1 MVHEV
6 VLGLTAELD
15 VTLFE
20 LLSPVPLS
28 GELTGNDDVASAG
41 SGVHD
46 PADRGVSCSA
56 EVPSPLKGECQFLS
70 HDLCVEACVLDFLNL
85 DLGVLESEA
94 LLDDGGQILDG
105 LTAPSDNESGPLGRE
120 DDTGSHGGP
129 LDVESSESRTA
140 YLFHE
145 VLLEEDPA
153 DVLGNEFSL

>member
-1 MVHEV
+1 M
-6 VLGLTAELD
+6 
-15 VTLFE
+15 
-20 LLSPVPLS
+20 
-28 GELTGNDDVASAG
+28 
-41 SGVHD
+41 
-46 PADRGVSCSA
+46 SCAA
-56 EVPSPLKGECQFLS
+56 EVPSPLEGEGQLLC
-70 HDLCVEACVLDFLNL
+70 HDLCVEGDVSDLVDL
-85 DLGVLESEA
+85 DLRVLESEA

-153 DVLGNEFSL
+153 NVLGNEFSL